1 MFVYEPDRTQ
11 DIVNR
16 LVKIGNSIRLPM
28 VVSCIVLFG
37 AILGVFG
44 GVFLADLWWIMALF
58 GALIGNG
65 LGLYAAALVTAA
77 VEALAQSLVAQE
89 VILAR
94 QKEKP

>member
-28 VVSCIVLFG
+28 VVSCIILFG
-37 AILGVFG
+37 AILGLFG
-44 GVFLADLWWIMALF
+44 NAFYPDLWWFLGLF
-58 GALIGNG
+58 GALIGYG
-65 LGLYAAALVTAA
+65 LGLYAASLVTAA

-89 VILAR
+89 VILAKL
-94 QKEKP
+94 KEKP

>member
-37 AILGVFG
+37 AILGVLG
-44 GVFLADLWWIMALF
+44 SVFYAELWWIMALF
-58 GALIGNG
+58 GILIGNG
-65 LGLYAAALVTAA
+65 LGLYAASLVTAA
-77 VEALAQSLVAQE
+77 AEALAQSLVAQE

-94 QKEKP
+94 LEEKP

>member
-94 QKEKP
+94 LKEKS